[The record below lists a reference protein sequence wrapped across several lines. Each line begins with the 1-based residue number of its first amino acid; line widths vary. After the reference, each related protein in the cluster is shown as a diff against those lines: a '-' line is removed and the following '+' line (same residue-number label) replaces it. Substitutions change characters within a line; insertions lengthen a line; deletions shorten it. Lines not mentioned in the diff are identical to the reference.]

1 MPFLFVERSAR
12 DGALLSPGSFL
23 PVDAVRLPDRVDR
36 GAAGNGSMATLPV
49 PVLDRPPT
57 DDRDES
63 AVVARDPNESIV
75 YLLSAEILEQPGSAA
90 PSGGR
95 GTESCPASRVT
106 IDV

>member
-1 MPFLFVERSAR
+1 
-12 DGALLSPGSFL
+12 
-23 PVDAVRLPDRVDR
+23 
-36 GAAGNGSMATLPV
+36 
-49 PVLDRPPT
+49 
-57 DDRDES
+57 
-63 AVVARDPNESIV
+63 VARDPNESIV